1 MTALWVLAL
10 ITLLLILL
18 MLLPVGLKV
27 RYDDAGTTVK
37 VQIGWI
43 RFSVFP
49 RKPKQNQKKKRKKKE
64 LSQPTRPPEKKESMH
79 GIRDFQPF
87 IRLALDFLGT
97 LRQKIVVRS
106 LTLHIWYGG
115 KDAAEAAIHYGQ
127 AWAVL
132 GVVMPLLDAS
142 GQDSGARCTGD
153 LFGRGKHTVTAV
165 RGGFAPEAGPMPWRW
180 H

>member
-10 ITLLLILL
+10 IALLLILL

-64 LSQPTRPPEKKESMH
+64 LSQPTQPPEKKESMH

-106 LTLHIWYGG
+106 LTLHIRSTRSGTSSMIRS
-115 KDAAEAAIHYGQ
+115 AE
-127 AWAVL
+127 
-132 GVVMPLLDAS
+132 VVAGSAM
-142 GQDSGARCTGD
+142 
-153 LFGRGKHTVTAV
+153 GRIRTVPSLTIKNAMGEMV
-165 RGGFAPEAGPMPWRW
+165 TPAPVPPP
-180 H
+180 

>member
-10 ITLLLILL
+10 IALLLILL

-64 LSQPTRPPEKKESMH
+64 LSQPTQPPEKKESMH

-106 LTLHIWYGG
+106 QI
-115 KDAAEAAIHYGQ
+115 
-127 AWAVL
+127 
-132 GVVMPLLDAS
+132 
-142 GQDSGARCTGD
+142 
-153 LFGRGKHTVTAV
+153 GRAHV
-165 RGGFAPEAGPMPWRW
+165 
-180 H
+180 